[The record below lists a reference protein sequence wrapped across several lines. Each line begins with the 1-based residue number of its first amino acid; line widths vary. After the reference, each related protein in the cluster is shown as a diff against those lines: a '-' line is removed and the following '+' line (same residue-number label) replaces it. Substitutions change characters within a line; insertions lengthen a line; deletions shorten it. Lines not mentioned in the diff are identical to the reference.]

1 MSLSFRTLVFA
12 SVLYMLLPALLF
24 ISGWVA
30 ALPAGIFFCLGI
42 FLIYSQ
48 TRHVRGTLR
57 LGKNLRYETLAGA
70 LFLLFLWILLSGIG
84 GCWYQNSDFA
94 FRNAMIGDLI
104 NRPWPVIFPD
114 GNIFNYYF
122 SSFLPAAFCGKFGGE
137 PLGQKLMA
145 VWSWTGIALCFLWF
159 LGALKTNRIWI
170 ILLIFIFW
178 SGLDIMAIGA
188 EKVLGGSHNDYK
200 VSGMTVNL
208 LYGFHHAIPAFLW
221 AACLLHSRVSNQTL
235 VVLFAGLLYTSP
247 LEAMGAMPLLFGR
260 IIFPFR
266 GLHLSWNSAWKRI
279 KRILFAPA
287 CWGALLFS
295 LPALTFFTSNDTT
308 ASAERMGWTWFYDKP
323 LNVILVLACAVIPAC
338 AGYLAGKK
346 SILYWISI
354 TALLLLP
361 LYHISGL
368 VNDFV
373 HKGAVPAYFVLM
385 YYFARS
391 CMHAARSARFWL
403 WSYGVLS
410 CFAALFA
417 LANQLSLGAVK
428 KHPAPV
434 PTVLRDDLKGS
445 IYNLKDE
452 SWIYRPYTNDASKLP
467 GWFYRHSGE
476 AQNVWMKYLGLKQAA
491 SYQFDSG
498 CPFFLPRLPW
508 TFPITWK

>member
-57 LGKNLRYETLAGA
+57 LGKNLRYGTLAGA

-159 LGALKTNRIWI
+159 LEALKTNRIWI

-200 VSGMTVNL
+200 VSGMTVN
-208 LYGFHHAIPAFLW
+208 FHHAIPAFLW
-221 AACLLHSRVSNQTL
+221 AACLLHHGYPTKPWWYYLQVYYIPVPWKPLEPCLSCL
-235 VVLFAGLLYTSP
+235 AGLSSP
-247 LEAMGAMPLLFGR
+247 SGDCIFHGIAPGKGSKESCALRHAGPPCCFPCQHLHFSPATIPLLQQ
-260 IIFPFR
+260 
-266 GLHLSWNSAWKRI
+266 NAWGGSG
-279 KRILFAPA
+279 FTT
-287 CWGALLFS
+287 S
-295 LPALTFFTSNDTT
+295 L
-308 ASAERMGWTWFYDKP
+308 
-323 LNVILVLACAVIPAC
+323 
-338 AGYLAGKK
+338 
-346 SILYWISI
+346 
-354 TALLLLP
+354 
-361 LYHISGL
+361 
-368 VNDFV
+368 
-373 HKGAVPAYFVLM
+373 
-385 YYFARS
+385 
-391 CMHAARSARFWL
+391 
-403 WSYGVLS
+403 
-410 CFAALFA
+410 
-417 LANQLSLGAVK
+417 
-428 KHPAPV
+428 
-434 PTVLRDDLKGS
+434 
-445 IYNLKDE
+445 
-452 SWIYRPYTNDASKLP
+452 
-467 GWFYRHSGE
+467 
-476 AQNVWMKYLGLKQAA
+476 
-491 SYQFDSG
+491 
-498 CPFFLPRLPW
+498 
-508 TFPITWK
+508 